1 MPVRA
6 RTDPVPS
13 RLSPHRSFV
22 PECGTKVDLGYP
34 LLVLFQQRQ
43 RVSSRTELVA
53 TLFANHYHDRLFA
66 TADIVQGTVQ

>member
-6 RTDPVPS
+6 RTQSRAGSRRTAPS
-13 RLSPHRSFV
+13 SQNAEPN
-22 PECGTKVDLGYP
+22 GLGY
-34 LLVLFQQRQ
+34 LLLLLLQQRQ

-66 TADIVQGTVQ
+66 TADIYDTVQ